1 MKKFRILGIL
11 AMLVIVGDFVISFTA
26 GWQEERD
33 SFLAGCK
40 SARAESPSL
49 YTPEAVPVE
58 VRPLETTNLDSL
70 HNSIMNENLPYKIDK
85 VSVAIVPST
94 WSSIVFCF
102 GAFAALAILAG
113 IYCLI
118 RVLISI
124 SKRNVF
130 THDNV
135 VRMRVFTYSL
145 LAFSILNALMEWLNY
160 IEVVKQVS
168 LPGYEIKG
176 FSMSE
181 DWVSLVVIVLFTE
194 IFAVGVKMK
203 EEQDLTI

>member
-11 AMLVIVGDFVISFTA
+11 AILVSVGDFVISFIA

-33 SFLAGCK
+33 SFLVGYE
-40 SARAESPSL
+40 SARTENPTL
-49 YTPEAVPVE
+49 YSPEAVLVE

-85 VSVAIVPST
+85 VSVAIVPSS
-94 WSSIVFCF
+94 WSRIVFCF
-102 GAFAALAILAG
+102 GAFAVLAILAG

-145 LAFSILNALMEWLNY
+145 LVFSILNALMEWLNY
-160 IEVVKQVS
+160 VEVVKQVS

-181 DWVSLVVIVLFTE
+181 DWISLVVIVLFTE

>member
-11 AMLVIVGDFVISFTA
+11 AILVIVGDFVISFIA

-33 SFLAGCK
+33 SFLVGYE
-40 SARAESPSL
+40 SARTENPTL
-49 YTPEAVPVE
+49 YSPEAVLVE

-85 VSVAIVPST
+85 VSVAIVPSS
-94 WSSIVFCF
+94 WSRIVFCF
-102 GAFAALAILAG
+102 GAFAVLAILAG

-124 SKRNVF
+124 SKRNVS

-145 LAFSILNALMEWLNY
+145 LVFSILNALMEWLNY
-160 IEVVKQVS
+160 VEVVKQVS

-181 DWVSLVVIVLFTE
+181 DWISLVVIVLFTE

>member
-1 MKKFRILGIL
+1 MKRFRILGIL
-11 AMLVIVGDFVISFTA
+11 AILVIVGDFAISFTA

-33 SFLAGCK
+33 SFLAGSK
-40 SARAESPSL
+40 SARAETPAL
-49 YTPEAVPVE
+49 YTPEGIPVE
-58 VRPLETTNLDSL
+58 VRPLETTILDSL
-70 HNSIMNENLPYKIDK
+70 RNSKMNENLPYKIDK

-94 WSSIVFCF
+94 WSNIVFCF
-102 GAFAALAILAG
+102 GAFAVLAILAG

-145 LAFSILNALMEWLNY
+145 LAFSILNALMEWL
-160 IEVVKQVS
+160 KQVS

>member
-1 MKKFRILGIL
+1 M
-11 AMLVIVGDFVISFTA
+11 D
-26 GWQEERD
+26 
-33 SFLAGCK
+33 
-40 SARAESPSL
+40 
-49 YTPEAVPVE
+49 
-58 VRPLETTNLDSL
+58 
-70 HNSIMNENLPYKIDK
+70 ENLPYKIDK

-102 GAFAALAILAG
+102 GAFAVLAILAG

>member
-33 SFLAGCK
+33 SFLAGYK
-40 SARAESPSL
+40 SVREESPSL
-49 YTPEAVPVE
+49 YTPEAVLVE
-58 VRPLETTNLDSL
+58 VRPLETTKLDSL
-70 HNSIMNENLPYKIDK
+70 HNSKVNENLPYKIDK
-85 VSVAIVPST
+85 VSVAIVPSA
-94 WSSIVFCF
+94 WSSILFCF
-102 GAFAALAILAG
+102 GGFAVLAILAG

-145 LAFSILNALMEWLNY
+145 LAYSILNALMEWLNY
-160 IEVVKQVS
+160 VEVVKQVS
-168 LPGYEIKG
+168 LPGYEIKD
-176 FSMSE
+176 FSMSA
-181 DWVSLVVIVLFTE
+181 DWISLVVLVLFTE

>member
-11 AMLVIVGDFVISFTA
+11 AILVIVGDFVISFIA

-33 SFLAGCK
+33 SFLVGYE
-40 SARAESPSL
+40 SARTENPTL
-49 YTPEAVPVE
+49 YSPEAVLVE

-85 VSVAIVPST
+85 VSVAIVPSS
-94 WSSIVFCF
+94 WSRIVFCF
-102 GAFAALAILAG
+102 GAFAVLAILAG

-145 LAFSILNALMEWLNY
+145 LVFSILNGLMEWLNY
-160 IEVVKQVS
+160 VEVVKQVS

-181 DWVSLVVIVLFTE
+181 DWISLVVIVLFTE

>member
-11 AMLVIVGDFVISFTA
+11 AILVIVGDFAISFTA

-33 SFLAGCK
+33 SFLAGSK
-40 SARAESPSL
+40 SARAETPAL
-49 YTPEAVPVE
+49 YTPEGIPVE
-58 VRPLETTNLDSL
+58 VRPLETTILDSL
-70 HNSIMNENLPYKIDK
+70 RNSKMNENLPYKIDK

-102 GAFAALAILAG
+102 GAFAVLAILAG

-194 IFAVGVKMK
+194 IFAVGVKMNR
-203 EEQDLTI
+203 I

>member
-11 AMLVIVGDFVISFTA
+11 AMLVIVGDFFISFSA

-33 SFLAGCK
+33 SFLAGSK
-40 SARAESPSL
+40 AAREGGTAIYTAE
-49 YTPEAVPVE
+49 AIPVD
-58 VRPLETTNLDSL
+58 VRPLETTKLDSL
-70 HNSIMNENLPYKIDK
+70 LNNKMNESLPYKIDK
-85 VSVAIVPST
+85 VSVAIVPSV
-94 WSSIVFCF
+94 WSNIVLFF
-102 GAFAALAILAG
+102 SMFTTLVILAG

-130 THDNV
+130 THYNV

-145 LAFSILNALMEWLNY
+145 LAFCIFNELMKWLNY

-176 FSMSE
+176 FSMSA
-181 DWVSLVVIVLFTE
+181 DWVSVVVIVLFTE

>member
-11 AMLVIVGDFVISFTA
+11 AILVIVGDFVISFIA

-33 SFLAGCK
+33 SFLVGYE
-40 SARAESPSL
+40 SARTENPTL
-49 YTPEAVPVE
+49 YSPEAVLVE

-85 VSVAIVPST
+85 VSVAIVPSS
-94 WSSIVFCF
+94 WSRIVFCF
-102 GAFAALAILAG
+102 GVFAVLAILAG

-145 LAFSILNALMEWLNY
+145 LVFSILNALMEWLNY
-160 IEVVKQVS
+160 VEVVKQVS

-181 DWVSLVVIVLFTE
+181 DWISLVVIVLFTE

>member
-11 AMLVIVGDFVISFTA
+11 AILVIVGDFAISFTA

-33 SFLAGCK
+33 SFLAGSK
-40 SARAESPSL
+40 SARAETPAL
-49 YTPEAVPVE
+49 YTPEGIPVE
-58 VRPLETTNLDSL
+58 VRPLETTILDSL
-70 HNSIMNENLPYKIDK
+70 RNSKMNE

-102 GAFAALAILAG
+102 GAFAVLAILAG

>member
-11 AMLVIVGDFVISFTA
+11 AILVIVGDLPFLLLPVGKKNVTV
-26 GWQEERD
+26 
-33 SFLAGCK
+33 FLAGSK
-40 SARAESPSL
+40 SARAETPAL
-49 YTPEAVPVE
+49 YTPEGIPVE
-58 VRPLETTNLDSL
+58 VRPLETTILDSL
-70 HNSIMNENLPYKIDK
+70 RNSKMNENLPYKIDK

-94 WSSIVFCF
+94 WSSIVFVLCF
-102 GAFAALAILAG
+102 AVLAILAG

-124 SKRNVF
+124 SAKRNVF

-160 IEVVKQVS
+160 IEVVKQSGSAWYEIRFQHVEDWYHWWSLFS
-168 LPGYEIKG
+168 LPRY
-176 FSMSE
+176 
-181 DWVSLVVIVLFTE
+181 LP
-194 IFAVGVKMK
+194 
-203 EEQDLTI
+203 

>member
-11 AMLVIVGDFVISFTA
+11 AILVIVGDFAISFTD

-33 SFLAGCK
+33 SFLAGSK
-40 SARAESPSL
+40 SARAETPAL
-49 YTPEAVPVE
+49 YTPEGIPVE
-58 VRPLETTNLDSL
+58 VRPLETTILDSL
-70 HNSIMNENLPYKIDK
+70 RNSKMNENLPYKIDK

-102 GAFAALAILAG
+102 GAFAVLAILAG

>member
-11 AMLVIVGDFVISFTA
+11 AILVIVGDFAISFTA

-33 SFLAGCK
+33 SFLAGSK
-40 SARAESPSL
+40 SARAETPAL
-49 YTPEAVPVE
+49 YTPEGIPVE
-58 VRPLETTNLDSL
+58 VRPLETTILDSL
-70 HNSIMNENLPYKIDK
+70 RNSKMNENLPYKIDK

-94 WSSIVFCF
+94 WSSIVLCF
-102 GAFAALAILAG
+102 GAFAVLAILAG

-130 THDNV
+130 THDN
-135 VRMRVFTYSL
+135 
-145 LAFSILNALMEWLNY
+145 
-160 IEVVKQVS
+160 VS